1 MDDPA
6 FFIDIANTQPHGMK
20 MLREAEAYVTQL
32 SGLKTETTDFDFK
45 FVRDKNDDAIGIEF
59 IITLAFSEENANG

>member
-6 FFIDIANTQPHGMK
+6 LFIDIANTQPHGMR

-32 SGLKTETTDFDFK
+32 SGLKTKTTDFDFK
-45 FVRDKNDDAIGIEF
+45 FVRENGDAIGVEF